1 MSDNQYGFN
10 WNARLSSSIMVLGIA
25 LLGTF
30 VAKFVLCREW
40 SPLPRSPWWRMFA
53 ATRTVNLDC
62 SGVSAWSAEEMW
74 VRTVFRP
81 CSSVFYLCVLC
92 RCMCCLP
99 EELGHVCECVFV
111 SGAKRKAPYLSF
123 FFFLMV
129 WLKSFTSCASWGA
142 ITRLRFFFFLL
153 HTRRFCAH
161 MKRGARAHGS
171 WARSSIVA
179 KARST
184 SPTHILTE
192 HRHFARDERY
202 HHILVVPS
210 CATFLS
216 SFFFFFIVLH
226 GRIWWINAIGNCRRA

>member
-1 MSDNQYGFN
+1 MPN
-10 WNARLSSSIMVLGIA
+10 
-25 LLGTF
+25 
-30 VAKFVLCREW
+30 LC
-40 SPLPRSPWWRMFA
+40 FA
-53 ATRTVNLDC
+53 
-62 SGVSAWSAEEMW
+62 
-74 VRTVFRP
+74 
-81 CSSVFYLCVLC
+81 
-92 RCMCCLP
+92 
-99 EELGHVCECVFV
+99 V
-111 SGAKRKAPYLSF
+111 SGARYRVRHGEECLLRLGRSTWTVLEYLPGLLRRCGSGRCFDLVLLSSIFVSCAGACVVSQKNSDMCVSVCLCQGRNVKLRIFPF
-123 FFFLMV
+123 FFFNGVAQEFYKLCQ
-129 WLKSFTSCASWGA
+129 LGCHNTSS
-142 ITRLRFFFFLL
+142 IFFLL

>member
-1 MSDNQYGFN
+1 MPN
-10 WNARLSSSIMVLGIA
+10 
-25 LLGTF
+25 
-30 VAKFVLCREW
+30 LC
-40 SPLPRSPWWRMFA
+40 FA
-53 ATRTVNLDC
+53 
-62 SGVSAWSAEEMW
+62 
-74 VRTVFRP
+74 
-81 CSSVFYLCVLC
+81 
-92 RCMCCLP
+92 
-99 EELGHVCECVFV
+99 V
-111 SGAKRKAPYLSF
+111 SGARYRVRHGEECLLRLGRSTWTVLEYLPGLLRRCGSGRCF
-123 FFFLMV
+123 DLVLLSSIFVSCAGACVVSQKNSDMCVSVCLCQGRNVKLRIFPFFFLMV

-142 ITRLRFFFFLL
+142 ITRLRFFFLL